1 MLFIGRPL
9 STIVRSLTYCQWS
22 DWKKT
27 NKNKTKLDDTAFEE
41 ALSSQKSPLWNQ
53 IRATDA
59 KWASTPTFVV
69 FTQHAEWKIMAPQVN
84 QTGEV
89 RLLLKLLNQKVDTE
103 CCVCSGEKTLTVQGL
118 WVCKKTESLGEM
130 HPQAPELL
138 TFGYAYE
145 TVLAQSKQKKKKPEA
160 VLCRWTLILVFTHL
174 QVTSSCF

>member
-1 MLFIGRPL
+1 MKVPL
-9 STIVRSLTYCQWS
+9 NAGLLSVTGL
-22 DWKKT
+22 KK
-27 NKNKTKLDDTAFEE
+27 KLDDTAFEE

-59 KWASTPTFVV
+59 KWARTPTFVV
-69 FTQHAEWKIMAPQVN
+69 FTQHAGWKIIAPQVN

-89 RLLLKLLNQKVDTE
+89 RLLSKLLNQKVDTE

-130 HPQAPELL
+130 HLQAPELL

-145 TVLAQSKQKKKKPEA
+145 TVLAQSKQKKKKRLKQCC
-160 VLCRWTLILVFTHL
+160 VDGRWY
-174 QVTSSCF
+174 SSSHIYKSCQAALTNMQEIYLPF